1 MSNGTIKIDRNIL
14 KIIKKW
20 KSTPTKKESKFTSI
34 IILTYNQ
41 LEYTK
46 ICIESIRKF
55 TNPDSYEIIIID
67 NNSTD
72 GTINWLKTQEDVTV
86 IYNNENL
93 GFPKGCNQGIKI
105 AKGDN
110 ILLLNN
116 DTIVTPN
123 WLSNMNKA
131 LWSSKEIGAVGT
143 VSNYCSY
150 NQEIHANYN
159 NIEEMLEFAYNFN
172 KSNTSLWYYR
182 NKLIGYCLMIKKE
195 VLDKVGL
202 LDEIFT
208 PGNFEDDDISFRML
222 LSGYKLF
229 LCKDTFIHH
238 FGSISFKSSNNSYH
252 ELLKVNSNK
261 FKDKWEFNALV
272 NNTIQYNLISK
283 IDRNENDEF
292 TVLEIGCGLG
302 ATLVEIK
309 NIYKNAKIY
318 GIENN
323 PAIRNIARNS
333 FFVQELD
340 IENDNLGYNENYFD
354 YIILGDILSNILDPW
369 ALLEKLRKFIK
380 IDGYILASIPNIM
393 NVHTLRNLI
402 NGEFLYSNTG
412 LQNMRQM
419 RFFTLAEIQNL
430 FNITNY
436 NIFSILAVSENLS
449 KDDELFIDNLCEI
462 ADKDLRNQYKYK
474 EYIVKAGYAV
484 NNETYE
490 NENLVE
496 LGYRLIRIDNE
507 LDIENSLDY
516 IFDMEKYY
524 KDMFISHLLYLIK
537 RNTINKVEVL
547 NRIGVEAF
555 NRNLYNLSVSIFTK
569 ALDFDRNNIDTIYNI
584 SYISSILGEYEVAI
598 NIIDNSST
606 NVKNNED
613 IVDLRNRLKINIG

>member
-1 MSNGTIKIDRNIL
+1 M
-14 KIIKKW
+14 KKW

-150 NQEIHANYN
+150 NQEIHVNYN

-340 IENDNLGYNENYFD
+340 VENDNLGYNENYFD

-402 NGEFLYSNTG
+402 NGEFLYSNNG

-462 ADKDLRNQYKYK
+462 ADEDLRNQYKYK

-537 RNTINKVEVL
+537 RDTINKVEVL

-584 SYISSILGEYEVAI
+584 SYIS
-598 NIIDNSST
+598 
-606 NVKNNED
+606 
-613 IVDLRNRLKINIG
+613 

>member
-150 NQEIHANYN
+150 NQEIHVNYN

-340 IENDNLGYNENYFD
+340 VENDNLGYNENYFD

-402 NGEFLYSNTG
+402 NGEFLYSNNG

-436 NIFSILAVSENLS
+436 NIFSILAVSDNLS

-462 ADKDLRNQYKYK
+462 ADEDLRNQYKYK

-537 RNTINKVEVL
+537 RDTINKVEVL

>member
-1 MSNGTIKIDRNIL
+1 M
-14 KIIKKW
+14 
-20 KSTPTKKESKFTSI
+20 
-34 IILTYNQ
+34 
-41 LEYTK
+41 
-46 ICIESIRKF
+46 
-55 TNPDSYEIIIID
+55 
-67 NNSTD
+67 
-72 GTINWLKTQEDVTV
+72 
-86 IYNNENL
+86 
-93 GFPKGCNQGIKI
+93 
-105 AKGDN
+105 
-110 ILLLNN
+110 
-116 DTIVTPN
+116 
-123 WLSNMNKA
+123 
-131 LWSSKEIGAVGT
+131 
-143 VSNYCSY
+143 
-150 NQEIHANYN
+150 
-159 NIEEMLEFAYNFN
+159 
-172 KSNTSLWYYR
+172 
-182 NKLIGYCLMIKKE
+182 
-195 VLDKVGL
+195 
-202 LDEIFT
+202 
-208 PGNFEDDDISFRML
+208 
-222 LSGYKLF
+222 
-229 LCKDTFIHH
+229 
-238 FGSISFKSSNNSYH
+238 
-252 ELLKVNSNK
+252 
-261 FKDKWEFNALV
+261 
-272 NNTIQYNLISK
+272 
-283 IDRNENDEF
+283 
-292 TVLEIGCGLG
+292 LEIGCGLG

-340 IENDNLGYNENYFD
+340 VENDNLGYNENYFD

-402 NGEFLYSNTG
+402 NGEFLYSNNG

-436 NIFSILAVSENLS
+436 NIFSILAVSDNLS

-462 ADKDLRNQYKYK
+462 ADEDLRNQYKYK

-537 RNTINKVEVL
+537 RDTINKVEVL

>member
-1 MSNGTIKIDRNIL
+1 MKIDKNIL

-150 NQEIHANYN
+150 NQEIHVNYN

-340 IENDNLGYNENYFD
+340 VENDNLGYNENYFD

-402 NGEFLYSNTG
+402 NGEFLYSNNG

-436 NIFSILAVSENLS
+436 NIFSILAVSDNLS

-462 ADKDLRNQYKYK
+462 ADEDLRNQYKYK

-537 RNTINKVEVL
+537 RDTINKVEVL

-598 NIIDNSST
+598 NIIDNSSI

>member
-150 NQEIHANYN
+150 NQEIHVNYN

-402 NGEFLYSNTG
+402 NGEFLYSNNG
-412 LQNMRQM
+412 LQSMRQM

-462 ADKDLRNQYKYK
+462 ADEDLRNQYKYK

-537 RNTINKVEVL
+537 RDTINKVEVL

-569 ALDFDRNNIDTIYNI
+569 ALDFNRNNIDTIYNI

>member
-1 MSNGTIKIDRNIL
+1 MKIDRNIL

-150 NQEIHANYN
+150 NQEIHVNYN

-340 IENDNLGYNENYFD
+340 VENDNLGYNENYFD

-402 NGEFLYSNTG
+402 NGEFLYSNNG

-436 NIFSILAVSENLS
+436 NIFSILAVSDNLS

-462 ADKDLRNQYKYK
+462 ADEDLRNQYKYK

-537 RNTINKVEVL
+537 RDTINKVEVL

>member
-462 ADKDLRNQYKYK
+462 ADEDLRNQYKYK

>member
-1 MSNGTIKIDRNIL
+1 MKIDKNIL

-150 NQEIHANYN
+150 NQEIHVNYN

-340 IENDNLGYNENYFD
+340 VENDNLGYNENYFD

-402 NGEFLYSNTG
+402 NGEFLYSNNG

-462 ADKDLRNQYKYK
+462 ADEDLRNQYKYK

-537 RNTINKVEVL
+537 RDTINKVEVL

-598 NIIDNSST
+598 NIIDNSSI

>member
-1 MSNGTIKIDRNIL
+1 MKIDRNIL

-462 ADKDLRNQYKYK
+462 ADEDLRNQYKYK

>member
-1 MSNGTIKIDRNIL
+1 MSNGTIKIDKNIL

-123 WLSNMNKA
+123 WLFNMNKA

-150 NQEIHANYN
+150 NQEIHVNYN

-340 IENDNLGYNENYFD
+340 VENDNLGYNENYFD

-402 NGEFLYSNTG
+402 NGEFLYSNNG

-436 NIFSILAVSENLS
+436 NIFSILAVSDNLS

-462 ADKDLRNQYKYK
+462 ADEDLRNQYKYK

-537 RNTINKVEVL
+537 RDTINKVEVL

-598 NIIDNSST
+598 NIIDNSSI

>member
-1 MSNGTIKIDRNIL
+1 MSNGTIKIDKNIL

-150 NQEIHANYN
+150 NQEIHVNYN

-340 IENDNLGYNENYFD
+340 VENDNLGYNENYFD

-402 NGEFLYSNTG
+402 NGEFLYSNNG

-436 NIFSILAVSENLS
+436 NIFSILAVSDNLS

-462 ADKDLRNQYKYK
+462 ADEDLRNQYKYK

-537 RNTINKVEVL
+537 RDTINKVEVL

-598 NIIDNSST
+598 NIIDNSSI

>member
-150 NQEIHANYN
+150 NQEIHVNYN

-340 IENDNLGYNENYFD
+340 VENDNLGYNENYFD

-402 NGEFLYSNTG
+402 NGEFLYSNNG

-462 ADKDLRNQYKYK
+462 ADEDLRNQYKYK

-537 RNTINKVEVL
+537 RDTINKVEVL

>member
-1 MSNGTIKIDRNIL
+1 MKIDRNIL

-150 NQEIHANYN
+150 NQEIHVNYN

-340 IENDNLGYNENYFD
+340 VENDNLGYNENYFD

-402 NGEFLYSNTG
+402 NGEFLYSNNG

-462 ADKDLRNQYKYK
+462 ADEDLRNQYKYK

-537 RNTINKVEVL
+537 RDTINKVEVL

>member
-1 MSNGTIKIDRNIL
+1 MSNGTIKIDKNIL

-150 NQEIHANYN
+150 NQEIHVNYN

-340 IENDNLGYNENYFD
+340 VENDNLGYNENYFD

-402 NGEFLYSNTG
+402 NGEFLYSNNG

-462 ADKDLRNQYKYK
+462 ADEDLRNQYKYK

-537 RNTINKVEVL
+537 RDTINKVEVL

-598 NIIDNSST
+598 NIIDNSSI

>member
-150 NQEIHANYN
+150 NQEIHVNYN

-292 TVLEIGCGLG
+292 TVLEIGCGSG

-340 IENDNLGYNENYFD
+340 VENDNLGYNENYFD

-402 NGEFLYSNTG
+402 NGEFLYSNNG

-436 NIFSILAVSENLS
+436 NIFSILAVSDNLS

-462 ADKDLRNQYKYK
+462 ADEDLRNQYKYK

-537 RNTINKVEVL
+537 RDTINKVEVL